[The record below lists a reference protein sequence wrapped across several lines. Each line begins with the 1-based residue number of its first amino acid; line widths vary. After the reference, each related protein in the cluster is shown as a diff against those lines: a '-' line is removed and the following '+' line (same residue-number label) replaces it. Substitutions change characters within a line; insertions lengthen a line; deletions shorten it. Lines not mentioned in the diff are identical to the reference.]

1 MKIVLEDTDIQKMIR
16 SQITQTNLLG
26 LGDSEFGID
35 IIYDESTDEVTA
47 TIDTNVSIPDA
58 TPAPEAK
65 VKRKRRTPA
74 QMAADGVIT
83 EAAKVVGVETAE
95 KESEAAAKEPDTT
108 GDAPFVPDSAVN
120 EEKEEEHTPSKSL
133 FA

>member
-35 IIYDESTDEVTA
+35 IIYDENTDEVTA
-47 TIDTNVSIPDA
+47 TIDTNVSITDI
-58 TPAPEAK
+58 TSAPETK

-74 QMAADGVIT
+74 QMAADSVTTSDPG
-83 EAAKVVGVETAE
+83 ENKNEPTAV
-95 KESEAAAKEPDTT
+95 EPDTT
-108 GDAPFVPDSAVN
+108 GDAPFVPDEP
-120 EEKEEEHTPSKSL
+120 EEEVEHTPSKSL